1 MKQTVQLVDY
11 REVDISS
18 AKVLV
23 ELKIM
28 WIRSLKLLN
37 ELCNRS
43 GYVSGYSSHVSRQ
56 GDNWI
61 TTEDYRREERD
72 VIIRPM
78 SEEELI
84 IYDSFTCLI
93 NIADTLD
100 TKS

>member
-23 ELKIM
+23 ELKLM

-61 TTEDYRREERD
+61 STEDYRREEHD
-72 VIIRPM
+72 VIIRP
-78 SEEELI
+78 
-84 IYDSFTCLI
+84 I
-93 NIADTLD
+93 NKNQILGA
-100 TKS
+100 KAKKI